1 MSVAKGVAGFLLAFL
16 LGVAVMTLYY
26 ERFGQPNY
34 ESLFNAE
41 ASLSLYDYAQI
52 ICIEDSPIWPLQEIQ
67 ATNWE
72 DMERNYARTYARMSQ
87 VIPPP
92 SMRSYHEALLE
103 MNSILRY
110 QAEQNRKE
118 QAGFDAGIEQ
128 FLHLSHSMVSILRE
142 VTEDI
147 PTLDR
152 LWLAAYGC

>member
-1 MSVAKGVAGFLLAFL
+1 MSVAKSVAGLILAFL

-34 ESLFNAE
+34 ESLLNAE

-67 ATNWE
+67 ATSWE

-92 SMRSYHEALLE
+92 SMKSYHEALLE
-103 MNSILRY
+103 MNSILRH

-118 QAGFDAGIEQ
+118 QVGFDAGTEQ

-142 VTEDI
+142 ETEVI

>member
-1 MSVAKGVAGFLLAFL
+1 MSVAKSVAGLILAFL

-34 ESLFNAE
+34 ESLLNAE
-41 ASLSLYDYAQI
+41 ASLSLYDYAQT

-67 ATNWE
+67 ATSWE

-92 SMRSYHEALLE
+92 SMKSYHEALLE
-103 MNSILRY
+103 MNSILRH

-118 QAGFDAGIEQ
+118 QVHFDAGTER
-128 FLHLSHSMVSILRE
+128 FLHLSHSMVSILKEETE
-142 VTEDI
+142 VI